1 MELKSPVIILSTAE
15 GEEIHLHYFN
25 SRVRTF
31 EDSQFDHVELYE
43 ENRTRGLRI
52 GREVI
57 DMMFEMNFPMQ
68 YDPYV
73 DPVTMEWYVQSE
85 MRIAENQLEG
95 GWLDEQ

>member
-73 DPVTMEWYVQSE
+73 DPATFEWYVQSE